1 LQKKV
6 QICVVDK
13 VFRPNKSKVLA
24 LDKTSTSI
32 FKRKASLNTGNPA
45 FKGGSSQTEGDIYQF
60 LVLFLMITEL
70 GRFERV
76 SAHSHI
82 RGLGLD
88 ENLRAKEVADGLVGQ
103 KKAREAAGVIVRL
116 IKEGKM
122 AGRGILLAGPPGTGK
137 TAIAVAIS
145 KELGKDIPFV
155 HVSASEFYSAEMKKT
170 EALIQAMRKAIGVRI
185 KERRMVLEGE
195 VVGLDYNMVPNP
207 YNPTQKIPES
217 ATLTLATKDEKR
229 SFSVGTR
236 VALNFL
242 YQGIE
247 IGDVIIIDKE
257 TGRVSKLG
265 KSEKARKKY
274 DIGEDEVV
282 PVPSGRVEK
291 EREFTYVLTLH
302 DLDEANAKR
311 SIFSLFSSTSRE
323 IDNEVRQAVDEQVRR
338 WIEEGRAELLPGVLF
353 IDETHMMDIELFAF
367 MNRAMESEMAPIIIL
382 ASNRGF
388 AKIRGTDVVAPH
400 GIPLDLLDRLL
411 IITTEPYTRE
421 EIRTIIEI
429 RAAEMGVFLS
439 KEAVDKLTDIG
450 EKMSLRYAVQL
461 LAPAYEFA
469 KLRKSGKIELE
480 DVERASSIFSDVS
493 QSSAYLKKWEE
504 KMLGL

>member
-1 LQKKV
+1 
-6 QICVVDK
+6 
-13 VFRPNKSKVLA
+13 
-24 LDKTSTSI
+24 
-32 FKRKASLNTGNPA
+32 
-45 FKGGSSQTEGDIYQF
+45 
-60 LVLFLMITEL
+60 MIREL
-70 GRFERV
+70 GRFERIG
-76 SAHSHI
+76 AHSHI

-88 ENLRAKEVADGLVGQ
+88 ENLRAKDVADGLVGQ

-145 KELGKDIPFV
+145 KELGRDIPFV

-185 KERRMVLEGE
+185 REQRIVLEGE

-229 SFSVGTR
+229 SFSVGSR
-236 VALNFL
+236 VAMYFL
-242 YQGIE
+242 SQNVE
-247 IGDVIIIDKE
+247 IGDVIVVDKE
-257 TGRVSKLG
+257 SGRVSKLG
-265 KSEKARKKY
+265 KSERVKKRF
-274 DIGEDEVV
+274 DIGEDEFV

-291 EREFTYVLTLH
+291 EKEFTYVLTLH
-302 DLDEANAKR
+302 DFDEANAR
-311 SIFSLFSSTSRE
+311 RGSIFSLFGGGSRE
-323 IDNEVRQAVDEQVRR
+323 IDNEVRQAVDEQVKRL
-338 WIEEGRAELLPGVLF
+338 IEEGRAELLPGVLF
-353 IDETHMMDIELFAF
+353 IDETHLMDIELFAF

-388 AKIRGTDVVAPH
+388 ARIRGTDIVAPH

-411 IITTEPYTRE
+411 IITTEPYSRD

-429 RAAEMGVFLS
+429 RAMEMGVTIS
-439 KEAVDKLTDIG
+439 KEAIEKLTDIG
-450 EKMSLRYAVQL
+450 ERMSLRYAVQL
-461 LAPAYEFA
+461 LAPANEFA
-469 KLRKSGKIELE
+469 KLRNSGKIELQ
-480 DVERASSIFSDVS
+480 DVERAESIFSDVS
-493 QSSAYLKKWEE
+493 QSSEYLKKWEE
-504 KMLGL
+504 KMLGM